1 MGRTFVC
8 CDKPCGVH
16 YPVPKKGKTLLE
28 RFGYVDYGAGR
39 NAGASWYFCGEC
51 GQALEGFQESLDMF
65 SLMVGTGLW
74 IAACR
79 LYPAWC
85 AKQRFPMRKRFE
97 KYSKSSTFAE
107 TRHCQAH
114 YRLDRMSVYLYGPCR
129 DMCMAA
135 RDELGLLFCVALA
148 RTVLNNVE
156 NLEKFL
162 LHYRADKGAL
172 PTPSTWSE
180 AAAQRVLTQLQLPFV
195 MGYTARFLP
204 QNFTGESGKSEELG
218 LQLLSR
224 FAKCLVKHQPF
235 PWKALQGNE
244 KTLDFLRKGFGL
256 PHLQNAFF
264 FAVLARD
271 LGVLWGEDVF
281 NDRLCAMMGENARE
295 GLRDLLPSVPG
306 VRGRKWADRLQL
318 LTSWLWEQQCAHQPA
333 GLLEGLGVR
342 KSLQLGEH
350 NACEWMQQHHRP
362 STCSRAPARPR
373 RPDSQLRWMWH
384 SAGPLLVENW
394 QLWSQRL
401 GETLMSDH
409 SMLMVLQ
416 GAGKGQ
422 KRREE
427 GWEVDFADVL
437 LKRLKTS

>member
-1 MGRTFVC
+1 M
-8 CDKPCGVH
+8 
-16 YPVPKKGKTLLE
+16 Y
-28 RFGYVDYGAGR
+28 
-39 NAGASWYFCGEC
+39 
-51 GQALEGFQESLDMF
+51 
-65 SLMVGTGLW
+65 
-74 IAACR
+74 
-79 LYPAWC
+79 
-85 AKQRFPMRKRFE
+85 
-97 KYSKSSTFAE
+97 
-107 TRHCQAH
+107 
-114 YRLDRMSVYLYGPCR
+114 
-129 DMCMAA
+129 MAA

-172 PTPSTWSE
+172 ATPSTWSE
-180 AAAQRVLTQLQLPFV
+180 AAAQRVLTQLQL
-195 MGYTARFLP
+195 YTARFLP

-318 LTSWLWEQQCAHQPA
+318 LTSWLWE
-333 GLLEGLGVR
+333 
-342 KSLQLGEH
+342 
-350 NACEWMQQHHRP
+350 
-362 STCSRAPARPR
+362 

-427 GWEVDFADVL
+427 GWE
-437 LKRLKTS
+437 